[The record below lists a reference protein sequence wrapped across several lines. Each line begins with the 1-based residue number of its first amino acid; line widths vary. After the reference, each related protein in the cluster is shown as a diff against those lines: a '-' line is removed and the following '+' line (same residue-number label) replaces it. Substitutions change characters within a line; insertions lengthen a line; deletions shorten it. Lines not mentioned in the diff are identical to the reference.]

1 MKVIALIDDIDV
13 IKKILQHLGSWE
25 KRNYNPPPG
34 KILHN
39 YVPDKELHIEQLTM
53 ACNLQYPDIDNHNG
67 KASGGAAEI

>member
-1 MKVIALIDDIDV
+1 MIALIDDIDV

-39 YVPDKELHIEQLTM
+39 YVPDKKLHIEQLTM